1 MRVNIGNL
9 GNTVHMSINK
19 ATAHVGLSLYLSIRL
34 NIRGAVGVFY
44 RQILYLTVI

>member
-1 MRVNIGNL
+1 MRFNTGNSRE
-9 GNTVHMSINK
+9 TIHKRINK
-19 ATAHVGLSLYLSIRL
+19 ATAHVGLSLCLSIRL